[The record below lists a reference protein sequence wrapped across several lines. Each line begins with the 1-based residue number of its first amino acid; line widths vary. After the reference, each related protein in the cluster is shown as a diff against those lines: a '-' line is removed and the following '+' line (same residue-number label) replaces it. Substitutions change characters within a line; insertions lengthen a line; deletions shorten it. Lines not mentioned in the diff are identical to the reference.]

1 MTGEDRELERERDH
15 VAGLYARVDAL
26 RETAVARSATDDQ
39 EAAAVWR
46 AEVARLGSVE
56 QGLCFGRLDLDDGR
70 RAYIGRLGLFRDDD
84 GEPLLVDWRVPAA
97 RAFYTA
103 TAAAPQGVRRR
114 RRITTRGRTVVALD
128 DELLAGDA
136 GDDALVGDAALLA
149 AVTAERTGRM
159 HDVVT
164 TLQAEQDRVIR
175 HETGGVLVVEGGPG
189 TGKTAVALHRV
200 AYLLYTRPHLRT
212 RGVLVV
218 GPSRLFLGYI
228 GQVLP
233 GLGEHSV
240 VTATLAELRPG
251 TEVSRSDP
259 PEIAAG
265 KGRAVMAGRLADA
278 VRARVRTPDNPIDV
292 EFEQQTLR
300 LDPATCARAAA
311 EAGRTR
317 LPHNPA
323 RLVFQRHVVEVL
335 ARRLVEDLEAIVLT
349 DTGEAIDGG
358 SPDGRLGEADLRA
371 LAAAGVI
378 VDDHDGPRTVLDE
391 TARTGLRQSLLA
403 DPAVQATL
411 DALWPPLTPEQV
423 VADVLGEQP
432 GWSAADV
439 PLLDEAAALLGDG
452 TAVYGHVVVD
462 EAQELSEMDWRMV
475 VRRCPTRSMTLVGD
489 LAQTGSPAGAGSWDD
504 VLRPHVRDR
513 WHLARLSVNY
523 RTPAEIMAATTDLVT
538 GVTPPRSVRSTGE
551 PPWRLGTT
559 RAELPAVVAE
569 LAAAHTTGR
578 LAIITPESLGAE
590 MRITPHPDLT
600 GRVVVLTPGQAKGL
614 EFDSVLIADP
624 AAILEAPL
632 GRHDLYVAMTRATRH
647 LGIVHPGEPP
657 GRAAQSSPARSYS
670 ARTGS
675 VNAAPLRSVVTP
687 SSVIVPRLVTLKIV
701 PRPVA
706 GSKPRSHG
714 PPLEPPARSQSV
726 FQVVVT
732 EFASS
737 VAGRAHE
744 NSASPPAAR
753 ETG

>member
-1 MTGEDRELERERDH
+1 MTGEDRELELERDH

-26 RETAVARSATDDQ
+26 RETAVARSATEDQ

-46 AEVARLGSVE
+46 AEVARLDSVE

-70 RAYIGRLGLFRDDD
+70 RVYIGRLGLFRDDD

-128 DELLAGDA
+128 DELLTADGA

-164 TLQAEQDRVIR
+164 TLQAEQDRIIR

-259 PEIAAG
+259 PETAAG

-278 VRARVRTPDNPIDV
+278 VRARVRTPDDAIDV

-311 EAGRTR
+311 EARRTR
-317 LPHNPA
+317 LPHNQA
-323 RLVFQRHVVEVL
+323 RLLFQRHVVEAL

-371 LAAAGVI
+371 LAAAGVV
-378 VDDHDGPRTVLDE
+378 VDDHDGPRTMLDE
-391 TARTGLRQSLLA
+391 TARAGLLQSLLA
-403 DPAVQATL
+403 DPVVQATL

-423 VADVLGEQP
+423 VADLLGERAG

-439 PLLDEAAALLGDG
+439 PLLDEAAALLGQD
-452 TAVYGHVVVD
+452 TAVFGHVVVD
-462 EAQELSEMDWRMV
+462 EAQELSEMDWRMLM
-475 VRRCPTRSMTLVGD
+475 RRCPTRSMTIVGD

-504 VLRPHVRDR
+504 VLRPHLRDR
-513 WHLARLSVNY
+513 RHLVRLSVNY

-578 LAIITPESLGAE
+578 LAIITPGTLTEALSPTA
-590 MRITPHPDLT
+590 HPDLT
-600 GRVVVLTPGQAKGL
+600 GRVVVLTPAQAKGL

-632 GRHDLYVAMTRATRH
+632 GHHDLYVAMTRATRH
-647 LGIVHPGEPP
+647 LGIVHPGPVPAELLRVPP
-657 GRAAQSSPARSYS
+657 RARTAPARD
-670 ARTGS
+670 R
-675 VNAAPLRSVVTP
+675 
-687 SSVIVPRLVTLKIV
+687 
-701 PRPVA
+701 
-706 GSKPRSHG
+706 
-714 PPLEPPARSQSV
+714 
-726 FQVVVT
+726 
-732 EFASS
+732 
-737 VAGRAHE
+737 
-744 NSASPPAAR
+744 
-753 ETG
+753 